1 MSKKQTF
8 LIFTLF
14 FGLVI
19 LGVSSNILQQ
29 KAVDKSKL
37 PLKIEQSKGF
47 QRWITNLKN
56 KNVDVGADDFRLQE
70 EVELYNTKWTNV
82 SSIEQPGKQEEFN
95 AIIAEHQNIKKLVVF
110 SPSKREFLDLRNIE
124 RNGYKPNEVRF
135 YGQKEDKIIDTKI
148 LDCSIYANC
157 YFDRGFFLNNDV
169 FVVTEFSRN
178 ISKKDTNPIPCALNQ
193 ECEYT
198 IKLHVIDLINNSRLV
213 YVSKPFNTI
222 LETLIPQL

>member
-1 MSKKQTF
+1 MSKKLTILVFSLFATF
-8 LIFTLF
+8 
-14 FGLVI
+14 VAM
-19 LGVSSNILQQ
+19 GVTSNILQQ
-29 KAVDKSKL
+29 NAVDRSKL
-37 PLKIEQSKGF
+37 PIKIEQSKGF

-56 KNVDVGADDFRLQE
+56 KNLDVGADDFRLQE
-70 EVELYNTKWTNV
+70 EVELYNSKWTNV

-95 AIIAEHQNIKKLVVF
+95 AIIAEHQDIKKLVVF
-110 SPSKREFLDLRNIE
+110 SPSKREFLDLRSID
-124 RNGYKPNEVRF
+124 RNGYKSNEVRF
-135 YGQKEDKIIDTKI
+135 YGQKENKIIDTKI
-148 LDCSIYANC
+148 LDCSLLANC

-178 ISKKDTNPIPCALNQ
+178 VHKKDPNPPLCAMNQ

-213 YVSKPFNTI
+213 YVSQPFTTV